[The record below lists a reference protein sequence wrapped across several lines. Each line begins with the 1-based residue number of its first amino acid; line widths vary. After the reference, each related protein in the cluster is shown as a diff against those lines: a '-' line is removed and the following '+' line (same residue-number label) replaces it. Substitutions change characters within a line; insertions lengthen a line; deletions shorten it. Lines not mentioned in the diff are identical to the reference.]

1 MSGKSHVKIIGT
13 SGISSFDQEVT
24 NEIAEIMK
32 KFNHFKHGLR
42 KIIEYINESDDT
54 KFNEYKT
61 ILDGLGITDAIIT
74 NVGQYSGV
82 ISDGAE
88 EPVKKSLTKKKKKKR
103 SV

>member
-1 MSGKSHVKIIGT
+1 MSGKSHVKIIGP
-13 SGISSFDQEVT
+13 SGPSFDQEVT
-24 NEIAEIMK
+24 NEIAETIK
-32 KFNHFKHGLR
+32 GLNHFKHGLS
-42 KIIEYINESDDT
+42 KIIKNIDESDDT
-54 KFNEYKT
+54 KFSEYKT
-61 ILDGLGITDAIIT
+61 LLDGLGITDAIIT